1 MSWHSV
7 RVRFLDRERILARL
21 REEVERFKKGH
32 PEVVRVILFGSFVR
46 GDAVPG
52 SDLDVV
58 VILTHS
64 PVPFLERLGQ
74 YRLPAVERVPV
85 EVFPYTQEEWE
96 RMVAEGHTW
105 ARRVLEEG
113 IELG

>member
-21 REEVERFKKGH
+21 REEVDRLKRAH
-32 PEVVRVILFGSFVR
+32 PEVARVIVFGSFAR

-58 VILTHS
+58 LILTHS
-64 PVPFLERLGQ
+64 SVPFLERLGR
-74 YRLPAVERVPV
+74 YHLPAVEGVPV
-85 EVFPYTQEEWE
+85 EVFPYTEEEWE
-96 RMVAEGHTW
+96 RMVAEEHPW
-105 ARRVLEEG
+105 ARRVLKEG
-113 IELG
+113 IELA